1 MFLQAA
7 FFVRTA
13 TLTAML
19 CALVGCITLGPDYDP
34 QRATAVPNQPNVW
47 QPPVAHDGSP
57 TALKDW
63 WSQFGDP
70 TLVDLIVA
78 AQEQSQTM
86 AQAAV
91 RIAQTRALLVT
102 SPLRL

>member
-47 QPPVAHDGSP
+47 QPPVAHDGRGEDVNRHAP
-57 TALKDW
+57 AL
-63 WSQFGDP
+63 QP
-70 TLVDLIVA
+70 ADL
-78 AQEQSQTM
+78 
-86 AQAAV
+86 
-91 RIAQTRALLVT
+91 TRAQRGAEAVQ
-102 SPLRL
+102 